1 MSLALIPI
9 APAYPVDVPEW
20 CHTAIRIVDP
30 DLFSRCFKEQVKWA
44 RPLDRQLVTGRRD
57 YAIFVHPALIW
68 ETNASRPSATR
79 AVARMNITG
88 MRSSPITVAPDDQPG

>member
-1 MSLALIPI
+1 MSPS
-9 APAYPVDVPEW
+9 D
-20 CHTAIRIVDP
+20 AIRQYASSILIYSAAV
-30 DLFSRCFKEQVKWA
+30 LRSKSNGHRQ
-44 RPLDRQLVTGRRD
+44 LDRQLVTGRRD

-88 MRSSPITVAPDDQPG
+88 MRSSPITVVPDDQPG